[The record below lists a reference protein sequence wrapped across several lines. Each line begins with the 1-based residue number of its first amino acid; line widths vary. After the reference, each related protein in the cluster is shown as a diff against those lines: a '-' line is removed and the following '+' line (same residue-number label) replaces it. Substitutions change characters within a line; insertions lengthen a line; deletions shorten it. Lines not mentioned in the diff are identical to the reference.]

1 MNVRPAVIPPI
12 AAQLVLPTVAWTTVA
27 LLWMAGG
34 SNYMTRTMLTTMR
47 ASVIS
52 DIQMTDAQFGL
63 LTSAFLWFYA
73 VACPFGGFFADRF
86 SRRLV
91 VVFSVFA
98 WSAITVLTASATTF
112 EHFALAR
119 AFLGLSQ
126 AFYIPAAVA
135 LIVDYHRGST
145 RALAT
150 GIHLTGMIVGA
161 TVGGVGG
168 WLAEEH
174 SWRFSYLVLGGPG
187 IALGMLLYFF
197 LRDAPREDQRG
208 LTLSEQPPKIRFSE
222 ALRSLSQPG
231 AFYFMLGCMSIQG
244 AVSWIIIAWMPTV
257 MREQFN
263 LGQGA
268 AGLSSLGFVYVFQTI
283 GLLVGGFWS
292 DRWSATNPRA
302 RVMIPA
308 VAVLLSAPVFG
319 LTGWSHHISLTFV
332 SLSMWGLAMGFL
344 GANTMPIICLIVDAR
359 YRATAMGLLNGCTA
373 ITGGLAIYGVGALRD
388 ARVGSNLI
396 LTFAGLGVL
405 LCGILLW
412 FVSASIKKRA
422 AVLATARLAGA

>member
-1 MNVRPAVIPPI
+1 MNLRTAPVPPV
-12 AAQLVLPTVAWTTVA
+12 AAQVILPSLAWMTVA

-47 ASVIS
+47 ASVIE

-91 VVFSVFA
+91 VVSSVFA
-98 WSAITVLTASATTF
+98 WSAITVITAYATTF
-112 EHFALAR
+112 EHFALLR
-119 AFLGLSQ
+119 AMLGLSQ

-135 LIVDYHRGST
+135 LIVDFHRGST

-161 TVGGVGG
+161 TIGGVRG

-187 IALGMLLYFF
+187 IALGVLLYFL
-197 LRDAPREDQRG
+197 LRDAPREC
-208 LTLSEQPPKIRFSE
+208 LPNSAASEHPPKIRFSE
-222 ALRSLSQPG
+222 ALRSLSRPG
-231 AFYFMLGCMSIQG
+231 AYYYMLCCMSIQG

-257 MREQFN
+257 MREQFS

-268 AGLSSLGFVYVFQTI
+268 AGLSALGFLYVFQTT

-302 RVMIPA
+302 RVIIPA
-308 VAVLLSAPVFG
+308 VAVLISAPVFG
-319 LTGWSHHISLTFV
+319 LTGWSHHISLTFL

-344 GANTMPIICLIVDAR
+344 GANTMPIVCLIVDAR
-359 YRATAMGLLNGCTA
+359 YRATAIGLLNGCTA

-388 ARVGSNLI
+388 ANIGSNLI

-405 LCGILLW
+405 SCGIFLW
-412 FVSASIKKRA
+412 LVNTSIKKRGP
-422 AVLATARLAGA
+422 VLSPVAS